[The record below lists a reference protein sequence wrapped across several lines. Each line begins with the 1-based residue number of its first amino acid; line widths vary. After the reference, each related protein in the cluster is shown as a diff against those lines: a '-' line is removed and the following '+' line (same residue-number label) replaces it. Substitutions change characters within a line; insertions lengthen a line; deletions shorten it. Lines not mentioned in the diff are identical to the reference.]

1 MLPLIITKF
10 KIKLKKVIRINKK
23 INIVID
29 KETKL
34 CYIYY
39 HKRNKVKRGVKNLK
53 ENKGNIHRPYNEF
66 KGALRARNLTYANV
80 ARLLNISET
89 AVGYKINGKSDFY
102 ISEVEKI
109 LNSYNLK
116 LDIFLQTKSCEFN
129 NII

>member
-1 MLPLIITKF
+1 M
-10 KIKLKKVIRINKK
+10 
-23 INIVID
+23 
-29 KETKL
+29 
-34 CYIYY
+34 
-39 HKRNKVKRGVKNLK
+39 K

-80 ARLLNISET
+80 ASLLNISET

-102 ISEVEKI
+102 ISEIEKI
-109 LNSYNLK
+109 LNSYNLE